1 MRIYSHWFVLSKM
14 NMSSVVKRLKMQIS
28 QQCSVGQWFVGIR
41 FGRRIHPYD
50 GEELAFPT
58 CGWIYAETDLP
69 AEAVEVV
76 RHLIFQGVAY
86 PHGPNEAGKIV
97 FAYLVRN

>member
-1 MRIYSHWFVLSKM
+1 M
-14 NMSSVVKRLKMQIS
+14 NVSSLVKSLKKQIS
-28 QQCSVGQWFVGIR
+28 QHCSAGQWFVGIR
-41 FGRRIHPYD
+41 LRRRIHPYD

-69 AEAVEVV
+69 AEADEVV
-76 RHLIFQGVAY
+76 RHLVLQGVAQ
-86 PHGPNEAGKIV
+86 PHRPNEAGKIV